1 LEIGKN
7 YEDLIHYRKGDF
19 MIIWINGAFG
29 SGKTQTSY
37 ELHRRIPNSVV
48 FDPEKTGFFIN
59 KNIPKEISKQDFQD
73 FSIWRELN
81 YTTLK
86 YIDSE
91 YNGIIIVPMTIV
103 NPQYFEE
110 IVTKLRND
118 GVIVNHFVLCAS
130 KETLIKRLR
139 SRGERKNSWG
149 AKQIERCIKGLSND
163 IFKHRIETDQMSI
176 ENVAETI
183 ASMLDISLLDDNRNK
198 LSKRLDRIKIHV
210 KQM

>member
-1 LEIGKN
+1 
-7 YEDLIHYRKGDF
+7 

-48 FDPEKTGFFIN
+48 FDPEQTGFFIN

-73 FSIWRELN
+73 HGVWRELN

-86 YIDSE
+86 YIDRE
-91 YNGIIIVPMTIV
+91 YDGVIIVPMTIV

-110 IVTKLRND
+110 IITKLRND

-130 KETLIKRLR
+130 KETLLKRLR

-149 AKQIERCIKGLSND
+149 AKQIERCINGLSND
-163 IFKHRIETDQMSI
+163 IFKHRIETDQMTI
-176 ENVAETI
+176 ESVAETI
-183 ASMLDISLLDDNRNK
+183 ASMLDISLLNDNRNK
-198 LSKRLDRIKIHV
+198 LTKSLNRIKILV

>member
-1 LEIGKN
+1 
-7 YEDLIHYRKGDF
+7 

-48 FDPEKTGFFIN
+48 FDPEQTGFFIN
-59 KNIPKEISKQDFQD
+59 KNIPKEIIKQDFQD
-73 FSIWRELN
+73 HGVWRELN

-86 YIDSE
+86 YIDRE
-91 YNGIIIVPMTIV
+91 YDGVIIVPMTIV

-110 IVTKLRND
+110 IITKLRND

-149 AKQIERCIKGLSND
+149 TKQIERCINGLSND
-163 IFKHRIETDQMSI
+163 IFKHRIETDQMTI
-176 ENVAETI
+176 ESVAETI
-183 ASMLDISLLDDNRNK
+183 ASMLDISLLNDNRNK
-198 LSKRLDRIKIHV
+198 LTKSLNRIKILV